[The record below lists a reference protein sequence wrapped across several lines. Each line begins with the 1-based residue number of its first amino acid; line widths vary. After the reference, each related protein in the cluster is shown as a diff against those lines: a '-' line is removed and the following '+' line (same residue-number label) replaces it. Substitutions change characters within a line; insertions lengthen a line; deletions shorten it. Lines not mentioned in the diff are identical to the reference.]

1 MGLLSVIAAA
11 LGSFVFGSIWYSILA
26 KQWMAA
32 SGVEVVDGAPANQ
45 KDPMPYIMGVIASIL
60 VAGMMRH
67 AFATGGVDTLAK
79 GIMSGFGIGL
89 FLVTP
94 WIITCY
100 GFAGRPRQLMVID
113 GGYATFGCTVMGAI
127 LMLL

>member
-1 MGLLSVIAAA
+1 MGLLTVLAAA
-11 LGSFVFGSIWYSILA
+11 VGSFVFGAIWYSIFA
-26 KQWMAA
+26 KPWMAA

-45 KDPMPYIMGVIASIL
+45 KDPLPYIMGLIASVL

-67 AFATGGVDTLAK
+67 AFATGGIDTLAK

-94 WIITCY
+94 WMITCY
-100 GFAGRPRQLMVID
+100 GFAGRPRQLMIID
-113 GGYATFGCTVMGAI
+113 GGYATLGCTVMGAI

>member
-1 MGLLSVIAAA
+1 MIAAA
-11 LGSFVFGSIWYSILA
+11 LGSFVFGAVWYSIFA

-45 KDPMPYIMGVIASIL
+45 KDPMPYIMGIVASIL

-79 GIMSGFGIGL
+79 GSCLASGS
-89 FLVTP
+89 
-94 WIITCY
+94 
-100 GFAGRPRQLMVID
+100 
-113 GGYATFGCTVMGAI
+113 GCSWSHLG
-127 LMLL
+127 